1 MENELKGT
9 YIVHRPSGQIFNNR
23 KEAKMKLGR
32 NNYEKA
38 RKADELVYIRKSK
51 PNKGNWMSKTEEH

>member
-1 MENELKGT
+1 MDNELTGT

-32 NNYEKA
+32 SNYEKA
-38 RKADELVYIRKSK
+38 RKADELVYIRKSR
-51 PNKGNWMSKTEEH
+51 PNKG